1 MLRVAVLGCGRI
13 GRMHAANVARHPRT
27 TLSMVYDIN
36 SGAANEV
43 AQQEG
48 ARVARSPEEVFGSSD
63 VDAVL
68 IATATP
74 THADYIEMAA
84 AAGKAALCEKP
95 IDLDLQRVA
104 LCRERIAGSKAPVQI
119 GFNRRFDPGHKAAR
133 DAVRAGEIGAL
144 HQVIITSRD
153 PALPPRGYLTQAGG
167 LLRDMTIHDF
177 DLARFML
184 DEEPVEVFAMAG
196 ALVDPALGAEL
207 SEVDSAMVLLRTDS
221 GKQCHINNIR
231 CAVYGYDQRV
241 ELVGQTG
248 MVISDNRKPHEVK
261 RFSAQRTEMA
271 EPYQLFFLERYNEA
285 FMAEID
291 AFVDA
296 VESGRAPSP
305 SVEDGLRALVLAEAA
320 YKSLREGRLVRV
332 DEFLR

>member
-1 MLRVAVLGCGRI
+1 MRSLDAERI

-133 DAVRAGEIGAL
+133 DAVRAGEIGASASGD
-144 HQVIITSRD
+144 H
-153 PALPPRGYLTQAGG
+153 
-167 LLRDMTIHDF
+167 HF
-177 DLARFML
+177 ARS
-184 DEEPVEVFAMAG
+184 G
-196 ALVDPALGAEL
+196 AAASWVPH
-207 SEVDSAMVLLRTDS
+207 S
-221 GKQCHINNIR
+221 G
-231 CAVYGYDQRV
+231 
-241 ELVGQTG
+241 
-248 MVISDNRKPHEVK
+248 
-261 RFSAQRTEMA
+261 
-271 EPYQLFFLERYNEA
+271 
-285 FMAEID
+285 
-291 AFVDA
+291 
-296 VESGRAPSP
+296 GRAASRHDH
-305 SVEDGLRALVLAEAA
+305 S
-320 YKSLREGRLVRV
+320 
-332 DEFLR
+332 

>member
-27 TLSMVYDIN
+27 TLSMVYDID
-36 SGAANEV
+36 SAAANEV
-43 AQQEG
+43 AQREG
-48 ARVARSPEEVFGSSD
+48 ARVGRSPEDVFASSD

-104 LCRERIAGSKAPVQI
+104 LCRKRIAGSKTPVQI

-133 DAVRAGEIGAL
+133 DAVRAGEIGTL

-207 SEVDSAMVLLRTDS
+207 SEVDSAMILLRTAT

-241 ELVGQTG
+241 ELVGQSG
-248 MVISDNRKPHEVK
+248 MIISDNRKPNEVK
-261 RFSAQRTEMA
+261 RFTANRTEMA
-271 EPYQLFFLERYNEA
+271 EPYLLFFLERYNEA
-285 FMAEID
+285 FVAEID

-296 VESGRAPSP
+296 VDAARTPSP

-320 YKSLREGRLVRV
+320 YRSLREGRLVRV
-332 DEFLR
+332 EEFEG

>member
-1 MLRVAVLGCGRI
+1 M
-13 GRMHAANVARHPRT
+13 
-27 TLSMVYDIN
+27 
-36 SGAANEV
+36 
-43 AQQEG
+43 
-48 ARVARSPEEVFGSSD
+48 
-63 VDAVL
+63 L

-104 LCRERIAGSKAPVQI
+104 LCRKRIAGSKASVQI

-133 DAVRAGEIGAL
+133 DAVHAGEIGAL

-153 PALPPRGYLTQAGG
+153 PALPSKNYLTQAGG

-207 SEVDSAMVLLRTDS
+207 SEVDSAMILSAHCERKAMPHQQHTLR
-221 GKQCHINNIR
+221 GLWL
-231 CAVYGYDQRV
+231 DQRV

-248 MVISDNRKPHEVK
+248 MVISDNRKAHEVK
-261 RFSAQRTEMA
+261 RFTATRSEMA
-271 EPYQLFFLERYNEA
+271 EPYLLFFLERYNEA

-296 VESGRAPSP
+296 IEAGHAPSP
-305 SVEDGLRALVLAEAA
+305 SVEDGARALILAEAA
-320 YKSLREGRLVRV
+320 YKSLREGRIVRV
-332 DEFLR
+332 EEFASA

>member
-27 TLSMVYDIN
+27 TLSMVYDID
-36 SGAANEV
+36 SAAANEV
-43 AQQEG
+43 AQREG
-48 ARVARSPEEVFGSSD
+48 ARVGRSPEDVFGSSD

-104 LCRERIAGSKAPVQI
+104 LCRRRIAGSNAPVQI

-207 SEVDSAMVLLRTDS
+207 SEVDSAMILLRTAS

-241 ELVGQTG
+241 ELVGQSG
-248 MVISDNRKPHEVK
+248 MIISDNRKPHEVK
-261 RFSAQRTEMA
+261 RFAANRTEMA
-271 EPYQLFFLERYNEA
+271 EPYLLFFLERYNEA
-285 FMAEID
+285 FVAEID

-296 VESGRAPSP
+296 VEAGRTPSP

-320 YKSLREGRLVRV
+320 YRSLREGRIVRV
-332 DEFLR
+332 QEFED

>member
-1 MLRVAVLGCGRI
+1 
-13 GRMHAANVARHPRT
+13 MHAANIARHSRT
-27 TLSMVYDIN
+27 TLSMVYDIDA
-36 SGAANEV
+36 SAAKEV
-43 AQQEG
+43 AQKEG
-48 ARVARSPEEVFGSSD
+48 ARVARSPEEVFGSPD

-104 LCRERIAGSKAPVQI
+104 LCRKRIAGSKASVQI

-133 DAVRAGEIGAL
+133 DAVHAGEIGAL

-153 PALPPRGYLTQAGG
+153 PALPSKNYLTQAGG

-207 SEVDSAMVLLRTDS
+207 SEVDSAMILLRTAS

-261 RFSAQRTEMA
+261 RFTATRTEMA
-271 EPYQLFFLERYNEA
+271 EPYLLFFLERYNEA

-296 VESGRAPSP
+296 IEADHAPSP
-305 SVEDGLRALVLAEAA
+305 SVEDGERALILAEAA
-320 YKSLREGRLVRV
+320 YKSLREGRVVRV
-332 DEFLR
+332 EEFASA